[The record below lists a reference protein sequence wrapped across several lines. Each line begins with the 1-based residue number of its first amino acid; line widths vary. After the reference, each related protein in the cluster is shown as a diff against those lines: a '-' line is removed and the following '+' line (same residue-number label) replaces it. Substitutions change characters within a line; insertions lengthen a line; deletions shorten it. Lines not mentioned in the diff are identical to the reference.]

1 MRLLATIPHPNM
13 SITIFQINDKYIVKL
28 EAGPMEQTFKFTNE
42 EVNGADEIKKILDD
56 EFMRNVIER
65 FNEMFISLKEAR
77 ERFEQSSKNV

>member
-1 MRLLATIPHPNM
+1 M